1 MKPRPKK
8 DLLRRLATEVLPGH
22 HIVELGSY
30 RGESA
35 IALADGAGDGVRV
48 TCIDLWTLGNT
59 RVVSPAM
66 ARKIRANGYDS
77 DAVFAEFQR
86 RVGNR
91 VNYVRAHSAEAARLW
106 SRPIG
111 LLHVDADHAYEAARA
126 DFDAW
131 SPHVVDD
138 GVIALDDVHP
148 NYPGVQRLL
157 SELLTDGWREVARAA
172 SLVAISR
179 AS

>member
-1 MKPRPKK
+1 MTNENRPKK
-8 DLLRRLATEVLPGH
+8 ALLRLLASQVRPGA

-35 IALADGAGDGVRV
+35 VVLADGAPDGVAV
-48 TCIDLWTLGNT
+48 TCIDLWTLGNA

-77 DAVFAEFQR
+77 EAVFAEFR
-86 RVGNR
+86 RRTGDR
-91 VNYVRAHSAEAARLW
+91 VTHVRAHSAEAARLW

-111 LLHVDADHAYEAARA
+111 LLHIDADHVYEAVRA

-131 SPHVVDD
+131 APHVATD
-138 GVIALDDVHP
+138 GTVALDDVHP

-157 SELLTDGWREVARAA
+157 EELL
-172 SLVAISR
+172 
-179 AS
+179 